1 MVSQFVYIMQ
11 AFIIPD
17 DVLTEV
23 NMDYRNIG
31 WTEIP
36 LFHDEKVYTARN
48 FREKNSWN

>member
-1 MVSQFVYIMQ
+1 VGKINLSIMGKVCIDKKKMVSQFVYIMQ

-31 WTEIP
+31 
-36 LFHDEKVYTARN
+36 
-48 FREKNSWN
+48 